1 MKPFYRDNLVN
12 GPYTL
17 ERGRLTFRTKGSLL
31 GADAA
36 RALRS
41 GNSLT
46 VSIYTDAGLKE
57 ITGQVLSA
65 DLKRGTPP
73 TEWEV
78 RMKIQLERR
87 VQ

>member
-1 MKPFYRDNLVN
+1 MRPFYRDNLVN

-17 ERGRLTFRTKGSLL
+17 ERRTLRFRTKGSLL

-41 GNSLT
+41 RNSLT
-46 VSIYTDAGLKE
+46 VCIYTAAGLKE

-65 DLKRGTPP
+65 DLKKGTPP
-73 TEWEV
+73 TEWDV
-78 RMKIQLERR
+78 RMKVEIEKEP
-87 VQ
+87 

>member
-1 MKPFYRDNLVN
+1 MRPFYRHNLVN

-17 ERGRLTFRTKGSLL
+17 EQGTLTFQTKGALL

-41 GNSLT
+41 GHSFT
-46 VSIYTDAGLKE
+46 VSIYTAAGLKE

-65 DLKRGTPP
+65 ELKWGTPP
-73 TEWEV
+73 TEWDV
-78 RMKIQLERR
+78 RMK
-87 VQ
+87 V